1 MTNEVRSH
9 LGRFPAIVANLV
21 FSLVLATIL
30 LISIVVGVRLKHWP
44 FIENLVGETPFGDLG
59 VLLAMADFLRSNPD
73 GNAYANMLN
82 YGYVPNYPLLLP
94 TLLGPTGL
102 GHADV
107 LSVGIAI
114 AAAVTFALVG
124 LLSWALV
131 APSVEKILERGAVLI
146 IAFVSPPTML
156 LLERGNYDS
165 IVFLL
170 IVMACAIAIKSRFV
184 AAGVIWFAALIKLF
198 PIGAMLAI
206 VRRGRGLILPLG
218 LSAVFAIYGI
228 SILDELTN
236 ISANTPRP
244 HWLGFGWQVFAGYCE
259 EFFPGQSKFTYLFFT
274 LALNFAAAALGFWFF
289 RVNSIKIDELVSKVR
304 DDKLSEMLFLTG
316 TFTLLA
322 AFAIGNAFDYRLV
335 FLLLPLVAIVR
346 NEGLTQSPGRL
357 IVIGITGTL
366 FWSLATYQLQPFG
379 DVLVT
384 MIFTILGIMAAK
396 IIATHFPRSTA
407 RTAGK

>member
-1 MTNEVRSH
+1 M
-9 LGRFPAIVANLV
+9 
-21 FSLVLATIL
+21 
-30 LISIVVGVRLKHWP
+30 LISIAVGVRLKHWP

-73 GNAYANMLN
+73 GNAYANMVN

-114 AAAVTFALVG
+114 AAAVTFALVA
-124 LLSWALV
+124 LLSWALAV
-131 APSVEKILERGAVLI
+131 PSVEKILERAAVLI

-165 IVFLL
+165 VVFLL

-184 AAGVIWFAALIKLF
+184 ATGVIWFAALIKLF
-198 PIGAMLAI
+198 PIGAMLAT
-206 VRRGRGLILPLG
+206 VRRGRGLMLPLG
-218 LSAVFAIYGI
+218 LIAVFAIYAI

-244 HWLGFGWQVFAGYCE
+244 HWLGFGWQVFAGYFE
-259 EFFPGQSKFTYLFFT
+259 EFFPGHSKFIYLFFT
-274 LALNFAAAALGFWFF
+274 LGLNLVAVAIGFWFI
-289 RVNSIKIDELVSKVR
+289 RVNSMEIDYLVGKVR
-304 DDKLSEMLFLTG
+304 DDKFSEMLFLTG
-316 TFTLLA
+316 TLVLLT

-346 NEGLTQSPGRL
+346 NEGLSQSPGRL
-357 IVIGITGTL
+357 IALGITGTL

-384 MIFTILGIMAAK
+384 TSLTILGVMAWK
-396 IIATHFPRSTA
+396 MIAIRF
-407 RTAGK
+407 AGSADQTLGK